1 MLYDTVRQDLS
12 RSPRRFLVTG
22 AAGFIGSNIVEALLV
37 LGQKVVAFD
46 NYQTGYRQN
55 VVFADPAFGANLT
68 IVDGDTRDLDACMA
82 AATGVDAIIHQ
93 AALGSVPRSLDNPIS
108 THDHN
113 VNGFLNIM
121 WAARERAVPR
131 VVFASSSSV
140 YGDNSDLP
148 KLEDAIGNPLSPYA
162 LTKSI
167 NEQYARVFA
176 RNYGLGS
183 IGLRYFNVFGRRQDP
198 SGAYAAVIP
207 KWIDRLLSG
216 GSVEIYGDGETSRD
230 FCYIAN
236 VVQAN
241 ILAATTDNPDAV
253 GTVYNIACGATTSL
267 NELFRSIVRELVARG
282 RLSGSVDAIYSDF
295 RKGDIRN
302 SLADISRARSLLGY
316 EPTHTMAQGLE
327 ECIDW
332 YCNNRA
338 SSHASNLPV

>member
-1 MLYDTVRQDLS
+1 MLYDTVRQDLL
-12 RSPRRFLVTG
+12 RSPRCFLVTG
-22 AAGFIGSNIVEALLV
+22 AAGFIGSNIVETLLGI
-37 LGQKVVAFD
+37 GQKVVAFD

-55 VVFADPAFGANLT
+55 LAFSDATLCANLK
-68 IVDGDTRDLDACMA
+68 IVDGDTRDLNACIA
-82 AATGVDAIIHQ
+82 AASGVDVIIHQ
-93 AALGSVPRSLDNPIS
+93 AALGSVPRSLDNPIA

-121 WAARERAVPR
+121 WAARETAVPR

-148 KLEDAIGNPLSPYA
+148 KFEDAIGSPLSPYA

-167 NEQYARVFA
+167 NEQYARMFA
-176 RNYGLGS
+176 RTFGLSS

-198 SGAYAAVIP
+198 SGAYAAVLP

-216 GSVEIYGDGETSRD
+216 APVEIYGDGQTSRD
-230 FCYIAN
+230 FCYISN

-241 ILAATTDNPDAV
+241 ILAATTENPEAV
-253 GTVYNIACGATTSL
+253 GKVYNIACGATTSL
-267 NELFRSIVRELVARG
+267 NELFRSIVQELVARR
-282 RLSGSVDAIYSDF
+282 RLAGSVDAVYRDF

-316 EPTHTMAQGLE
+316 EPTHTVAQGLE

-332 YCNNRA
+332 YCNNPA
-338 SSHASNLPV
+338 PGAQ